1 MENIL
6 ISGVEDKTDFEIR
19 VADFGLATFTP
30 DDEPLT
36 GKCGSP
42 GFVAPE
48 VFRGPKYSYKADVF
62 SLGTVFYQLLVGDYL
77 FDGKTAKSIMKR
89 NIDCDLSHAY
99 KFMKRMSPHCKD
111 LLLQMLEADPDERP
125 TAK

>member
-6 ISGVEDKTDFEIR
+6 ISSVEDKTEYEIR
-19 VADFGLATFTP
+19 VADFGLAVFTP

-48 VFRGPKYSYKADVF
+48 VFRGPNYSYKADVF
-62 SLGTVFYQLLVGDYL
+62 SLGACFYQLLVGDYL
-77 FDGKTAKSIMKR
+77 FDGKTAKSIMRR
-89 NIDCDLSHAY
+89 NIECDLTH
-99 KFMKRMSPHCKD
+99 
-111 LLLQMLEADPDERP
+111 
-125 TAK
+125 